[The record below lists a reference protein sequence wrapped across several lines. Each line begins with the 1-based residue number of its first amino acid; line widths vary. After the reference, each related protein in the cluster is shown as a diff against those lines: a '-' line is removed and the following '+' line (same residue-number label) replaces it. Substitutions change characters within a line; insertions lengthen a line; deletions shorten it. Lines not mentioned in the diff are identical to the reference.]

1 MSPIPSASFTFTIVT
16 PPAHGMLTGT
26 GDNRSY
32 QPDPDFNGTD
42 SFTFKANDGANDSNT
57 STVNITVNAVN
68 DAPIASDD
76 GPYSIDSN
84 TPLDVAAAGVLSNDT
99 DVDNVS
105 LSATL
110 VSGPSHGSLTL
121 NTNGS
126 FTYNPALD
134 YTGPD
139 SFTYRASDGVDSSNI
154 ATVNITVN
162 DTVGPYLTSTIG
174 MSSLSV
180 TNSALVNVGLT
191 ATATDNG
198 GGPVT
203 IQVEVFGDEDDQ
215 TPTLGTTVHS
225 PDAKDI
231 APLTLRLRGE
241 RIEANDGRVYL
252 IIVTATDNVGNVTR
266 AYHTVV
272 VPKNNK
278 PANVDSVNAQAAA
291 AKAYAMANGVPPP
304 SYFLIGDGPIIGPK
318 Q

>member
-1 MSPIPSASFTFTIVT
+1 MA
-16 PPAHGMLTGT
+16 ALEAQRH
-26 GDNRSY
+26 
-32 QPDPDFNGTD
+32 PDDF
-42 SFTFKANDGANDSNT
+42 DG
-57 STVNITVNAVN
+57 I
-68 DAPIASDD
+68 I
-76 GPYSIDSN
+76 
-84 TPLDVAAAGVLSNDT
+84 
-99 DVDNVS
+99 
-105 LSATL
+105 
-110 VSGPSHGSLTL
+110 SGA
-121 NTNGS
+121 
-126 FTYNPALD
+126 PALD

-139 SFTYRASDGVDSSNI
+139 SFTYHASDGVDSSNI

-174 MSSLSV
+174 MPSLSV
-180 TNSALVNVGLT
+180 TNSNLVSVGLT

-203 IQVEVFGDEDDQ
+203 IEVAVFGDEDDQ

-225 PDAKDI
+225 PDARDI

-278 PANVDSVNAQAAA
+278 PANIDSVNAQAAA

-304 SYFLIGDGPIIGPK
+304 SYFVIGDGPIIGPK